1 MLNNQHL
8 SHLIQSQAEKY
19 KDKVALTY
27 RDYEQNAWLPITWRK
42 FAAYVNAVSHSL
54 LELGVAVQEKI
65 GVFSQNKPESLYV
78 DFGAYGIRAVTIPFY
93 ATSSGAQVTYMVNDA
108 EIRYVFVGEQ
118 EQYDTAFRVI
128 SLCPTLERIVI
139 FEKKVQKNPND
150 HLSIYFDEFLRLGKE
165 CKYKNEL
172 KIGRASCRERV

>member
-78 DFGAYGIRAVTIPFY
+78 DFGA
-93 ATSSGAQVTYMVNDA
+93 
-108 EIRYVFVGEQ
+108 
-118 EQYDTAFRVI
+118 
-128 SLCPTLERIVI
+128 
-139 FEKKVQKNPND
+139 
-150 HLSIYFDEFLRLGKE
+150 
-165 CKYKNEL
+165 
-172 KIGRASCRERV
+172 

>member
-54 LELGVAVQEKI
+54 LELGVVVQEKI
-65 GVFSQNKPESLYV
+65 GIFSQNKPECLYV

-108 EIRYVFVGEQ
+108 EIRYVFVG
-118 EQYDTAFRVI
+118 
-128 SLCPTLERIVI
+128 
-139 FEKKVQKNPND
+139 
-150 HLSIYFDEFLRLGKE
+150 
-165 CKYKNEL
+165 
-172 KIGRASCRERV
+172 